1 MSRIAGASSMTNSL
15 YPSYRVGIIGG
26 LGQLGS
32 WCGNLFREI
41 GCKVLVTDVGTE
53 LTNTALVPQ
62 VNVVVVTVPIGVTGA
77 VLEEI
82 CPQLREDQL
91 LVDLTSV
98 KTPFVTEMERS
109 KAEVL
114 SAHPMFAPTLA
125 STAGQSCVVC
135 RVRVGDKSRWFE
147 DVLRE
152 AGLRLVEMTPDSHD
166 RTMAIVQG
174 LTHFQAIVAGHCMA
188 AMGFQPSESLATA
201 SPVYKAR
208 LAMIGRILAQN
219 PRLYAEI
226 QIFNPY
232 VRSVLAHVQRS
243 SELLAGF
250 VEAQD
255 VDGFAREFVRVR
267 EALGGFC
274 EQSLEGE

>member
-1 MSRIAGASSMTNSL
+1 MSRIAGTSSMTNSL
-15 YPSYRVGIIGG
+15 YPSYSVGIIGG

-53 LTNTALVPQ
+53 LTNTDLVAQ
-62 VNVVVVTVPIGVTGA
+62 VAVVVVTVPIGVTGA
-77 VLEEI
+77 VLGEI

-135 RVRVGDKSRWFE
+135 HVRVGDKSRWFE

-174 LTHFQAIVAGHCMA
+174 LTHFQAIIAGHCMA
-188 AMGFQPSESLATA
+188 AMGFEPSESMTTA

-208 LAMIGRILAQN
+208 LSKIGRILTQN

-232 VRSVLAHVQRS
+232 VHSVLAHVQRS
-243 SELLAGF
+243 NELLAGF
-250 VEAQD
+250 VEAKD
-255 VDGFAREFVRVR
+255 VDGFAREFIRVR
-267 EALGGFC
+267 EALGAFC
-274 EQSLEGE
+274 EQSVERE

>member
-1 MSRIAGASSMTNSL
+1 MRDT
-15 YPSYRVGIIGG
+15 PCTVGIIGG
-26 LGQLGS
+26 RGQLGS
-32 WCGNLFREI
+32 WCGKLFRDL
-41 GCKVLVTDVGTE
+41 GCSVLVADVGTE
-53 LTNTALVPQ
+53 LTTSALVSQ
-62 VNVVVVTVPIGVTGA
+62 VEVVVVTVPIGVTGE
-77 VLEEI
+77 VIKEI
-82 CPQLREDQL
+82 SPQLREEQL

-98 KTPFVTEMERS
+98 KTPFVPEMERS

-114 SAHPMFAPTLA
+114 SVHPMFAPSLA

-135 RVRVGDKSRWFE
+135 RVRVGCKSRWFE
-147 DVLRE
+147 DVLRG
-152 AGLRLVEMTPDSHD
+152 AGLRLVEMTPDAHD

-208 LAMIGRILAQN
+208 LAMIGRILSQN

-232 VRSVLAHVQRS
+232 VRSVLSQVQRS
-243 SELLAGF
+243 SEKLAGF
-250 VEAQD
+250 VEARD
-255 VDGFAREFVRVR
+255 VEGFAQEFVRVR